1 MQSYGLPVLVLVMVS
16 FQARVWANA
25 HQRSLP
31 TNMSITPHQGARG
44 LGWEDICGE
53 FSSISAQTSCI
64 QCLKDL
70 IECSQVDL
78 GAGTAGWSSLDCV
91 LWEFSLPDGLSKY
104 DEEKKKHPCSSLILS
119 VSWRWWRWMAQDSHL
134 EKDRDI
140 WPFVKI
146 HIFKH
151 KSVECCGFGFG
162 FVFLVFFN
170 SRHDVNL

>member
-1 MQSYGLPVLVLVMVS
+1 MGDEISVLRNFQCLAMQSYGLPVLVLVMVS

-53 FSSISAQTSCI
+53 FSSISAQTSCV

-78 GAGTAGWSSLDCV
+78 GAGTAG
-91 LWEFSLPDGLSKY
+91 
-104 DEEKKKHPCSSLILS
+104 
-119 VSWRWWRWMAQDSHL
+119 
-134 EKDRDI
+134 
-140 WPFVKI
+140 
-146 HIFKH
+146 
-151 KSVECCGFGFG
+151 
-162 FVFLVFFN
+162 
-170 SRHDVNL
+170 